1 MQILSMTRAVFIGL
15 LLALSVSIAAPS
27 ASAADPQIEAAISQ
41 GLVGEKVDGFLGLVK
56 GSAPADIER
65 KVNEI
70 NAKRRA
76 LYQRLASE
84 TGTTLQQV
92 GVVTG
97 EKQIAKLPGGAYYMD
112 ASGQWVQK

>member
-1 MQILSMTRAVFIGL
+1 MQILSMLRAVSIGI
-15 LLALSVSIAAPS
+15 LLALSVSFAAPS
-27 ASAADPQIEAAISQ
+27 ASAADPQIDAAISQ
-41 GLVGEKVDGFLGLVK
+41 GIVGEKVDGFLGLVK

-76 LYQRLASE
+76 LYQQLASE

-97 EKQIAKLPGGAYYMD
+97 EKQIEKLPSGAYYMNT
-112 ASGQWVQK
+112 SGQWVKK